1 MRESCEGGRKLMG
14 YRCPKCA
21 TDNGITHYGGKCCK
35 RCGWELVPK
44 LNITGDDNH
53 AKAEVEGGE

>member
-1 MRESCEGGRKLMG
+1 MG

-53 AKAEVEGGE
+53 AEAEVEGGE

>member
-21 TDNGITHYGGKCCK
+21 TDNGITHYGGKVCK
-35 RCGWELVPK
+35 KCGWELVPK
-44 LNITGDDNH
+44 LNDVKQDNS
-53 AKAEVEGGE
+53 KGVER